1 MNRYTITIVFKTEM
15 FEKPMEVRQSFKTL
29 KELNGIK
36 SMIDDSVSSV
46 TVFDNAKQII
56 IEKWK

>member
-1 MNRYTITIVFKTEM
+1 MKRYTLTIVFKTKM
-15 FEKPMEVRQSFKTL
+15 FENPMKVEESFKTL

-36 SMIDDSVSSV
+36 SMIDDSVSSAV
-46 TVFDNAKQII
+46 VFDNAKQIN